1 MTEPAEPTS
10 SKPPCRREDA
20 IAVLK
25 RLRDQGHVAYFAG
38 GCVRDELMGL
48 VPKDY
53 DVVTDAAPK
62 RVRELFRNTQAVGA
76 AFGVILVRL
85 GPSVVEVATFRSDGD
100 YLDGRRPSEVHFTTA
115 EQDAKRR
122 DFTINGLFLDPL
134 SNKVIDYVGGLE
146 DLKARRLRAIGD
158 PSARFGED
166 HLRLLRAVR
175 FAARFDLQI
184 DPATDAAIRA
194 HAQRLTII
202 SPERIAEELR
212 QMLIPATRRTAW
224 PMLERYGL
232 SAVIFRFAPPAVT
245 TADHPMRALPLALD
259 ESPAA
264 LGLVLAAAAVGRAGD
279 PAALFSLKA
288 AQAIDRAMRQALRI
302 SNEESDDLVGT
313 LADIGYL
320 LEAPGS
326 VARLKRFLAH
336 PTADLSR
343 RLMWAL
349 AKVGYEPQALAAL
362 DCELQALYLSGNYAP
377 LPLITGDDLT
387 AAGLRPGKLFKRI
400 LDEAYD
406 AQLEGRIDTKQQA
419 MALAMKIAGE
429 VTGPSSG

>member
-1 MTEPAEPTS
+1 MTESAEPIS

-53 DVVTDAAPK
+53 DVATDAAPK

-158 PSARFGED
+158 PAARFGED

-175 FAARFDLQI
+175 FAARFELQI

-212 QMLIPATRRTAW
+212 KMLVPSTRQTAW

-232 SAVIFRFAPPAVT
+232 SDVIFRFAPPAAT
-245 TADHPMRALPLALD
+245 GADHPMRALPLALD

-264 LGLVLAAAAVGRAGD
+264 LGLVLAAAAVGRSGD
-279 PAALFSLKA
+279 PAALLCLKA

-302 SNEESDDLVGT
+302 SNEESDDLIGA
-313 LADIGYL
+313 LAGVGYL
-320 LEAPGS
+320 LEAPDS
-326 VARLKRFLAH
+326 LARRKRFLAR
-336 PTADLSR
+336 PTAELSR
-343 RLMWAL
+343 RLMRAL
-349 AKVGYEPQALAAL
+349 TKMGYESQALAAL
-362 DCELQALYLSGNYAP
+362 DQVLEALHAADDYAP
-377 LPLITGDDLT
+377 PPLITGDDLT
-387 AAGLRPGKLFKRI
+387 AAGLRPGRLFKRI

-406 AQLEGRIDTKQQA
+406 AQLEARIETRQEA

-429 VTGPSSG
+429 ATGPSSG

>member
-1 MTEPAEPTS
+1 MTEPAGPTS
-10 SKPPCRREDA
+10 SKPPCRRENA

-184 DPATDAAIRA
+184 DPDTDAAIRA

-406 AQLEGRIDTKQQA
+406 AQLEGRIDTKREA